1 MDPAHLLLAQVWFG
15 LLGLLLMLYVVLD
28 GFTLGV
34 GILSLSAR
42 DDQHRDVMMSS
53 LGGVWDANETWL
65 VVFGGALFGA
75 FPVVYGLVLHGLYI
89 PVMVLIFALIF
100 RGVAFEFR
108 EHGRRKAGWNLAFG
122 AGSLGAAMA
131 QGFALGAILN
141 EMPVKGYTY
150 AGSVWHWLSPFG
162 SLVAVGVVTG
172 YALLGA
178 TYMVLKTSGEIQQDA
193 IMRARTMGWL
203 TAGAGLGVSIWT
215 PLQFEYAAERW
226 FSWPT
231 VLYLAPLP
239 LLGAFAFFMLLRALR
254 RRFEIAPFAW
264 SVLLFVVSFL
274 GLAIT
279 LYPYFVPQSI
289 TFMESASSAKT
300 LAFMLVGIGLLVPI
314 MILYNA
320 YQYMVFR
327 GKVHPLHY
335 TESETEQEKTSKD
348 GCDTKHD

>member
-15 LLGLLLMLYVVLD
+15 LLGLFLMLYVVLD

-34 GILSLSAR
+34 GILSLTAK
-42 DDQHRDVMMSS
+42 DEAHRDVMMSS

-65 VVFGGALFGA
+65 VIFGGALFGA
-75 FPVVYGLVLHGLYI
+75 FPVVYGVLLHGLYV
-89 PVMVLIFALIF
+89 PVMVLIFSLIF
-100 RGVAFEFR
+100 RGIAFEFR

-122 AGSLGAAMA
+122 GGSLAAAMS
-131 QGFALGAILN
+131 QGFALGAVLN
-141 EMPVKGYTY
+141 EMPVAGHEY
-150 AGSVWHWLSPFG
+150 AGSIWHWLSPFG
-162 SLVAVGVVTG
+162 ALVAVGIVSG

-178 TYMVLKTSGEIQQDA
+178 TYMIVKTSGEIQQDA
-193 IMRARTMGWL
+193 YARAHFMAWL
-203 TAGAGLGVSIWT
+203 TAGAGLGVSVWT

-226 FSWPT
+226 FSLPT
-231 VLYLAPLP
+231 FAYLFPLP
-239 LLGAFAFFMLLRALR
+239 LLGVFAFGMLLRALR
-254 RRFEIAPFAW
+254 RRFEVAPFAW
-264 SVLLFVVSFL
+264 SALLFAVSFL

-279 LYPYFVPQSI
+279 LYPYFIPRSI
-289 TFMESASSAKT
+289 TFVEGASSAKT

-335 TESETEQEKTSKD
+335 AEPEESTGENRQ
-348 GCDTKHD
+348 